1 MATHVSVHSL
11 VDEATLKTEASAI
24 LAPLGLTVSDLV
36 RITLTRVIEDKAVPF
51 DIDVPNE
58 LTAET
63 LAKSERGEDLH
74 HFDSAEAL
82 FEDLGI

>member
-1 MATHVSVHSL
+1 MVANIATKPLINETVLS
-11 VDEATLKTEASAI
+11 AQASTV

-36 RITLTRVIEDKAVPF
+36 RITLTRVVEDKAVPF
-51 DIDVPNE
+51 DIEVPNE

-63 LAKSERGEDLH
+63 LARSERGEDLH